1 MIDKSIIGIWRLKNT
16 KTIASEGVPLPPP
29 FGPAPNGVMCFQP
42 DGRMYC
48 VLCDGRVELPPG
60 VPRQFMSYAGN
71 YTFNGSILS
80 TLVDA
85 SSDAKRIG
93 TNEVRNIR
101 FESSD
106 EMALL
111 PPSQLVAGVTH
122 RKELLW
128 ERVYGASV
136 QTE

>member
-1 MIDKSIIGIWRLKNT
+1 MIDNKIIGIWRLKST
-16 KTIASEGVPLPPP
+16 KTIASEGESLSPP
-29 FGPAPNGVMCFQP
+29 FGPAPSGVMCFQP

-48 VLCDGRVELPPG
+48 VLCDGRAEMPVD
-60 VPRQFMSYAGN
+60 VSRQFMSYAGN

-80 TLVDA
+80 TFVDA

-93 TNEVRNIR
+93 TNEVRDVR

-106 EMALL
+106 EMVLL
-111 PPSQLVAGVTH
+111 PPGQLVAGVTH

-128 ERVYGASV
+128 ERVWSA
-136 QTE
+136 TESK

>member
-1 MIDKSIIGIWRLKNT
+1 MIDKSITGIWRLKST
-16 KTIASEGVPLPPP
+16 KTIASEGEPPSPP
-29 FGPAPNGVMCFQP
+29 FGPVPNGVMCFQP

-60 VPRQFMSYAGN
+60 LSRQFMSYAGN

-85 SSDAKRIG
+85 SSDAKRIS
-93 TNEVRNIR
+93 TNEVRNVR

-106 EMALL
+106 EMVLL
-111 PPSQLVAGVTH
+111 PPSQMVAGVTH

-128 ERVYGASV
+128 ERVCGAAV
-136 QTE
+136 QTK